1 MTPKEIGDKLATY
14 RTEYIK
20 LANKP
25 ITMGNY
31 KEMMAQYQRILLK
44 LLDAMISLTTAVDA
58 LSPQKELESTSL
70 AKEKD

>member
-1 MTPKEIGDKLATY
+1 MTPKEIAEKAMAQ
-14 RTEYIK
+14 RQEYVK

-31 KEMMAQYQRILLK
+31 KEMMTQYQRIILRLF
-44 LLDAMISLTTAVDA
+44 DAVIPLALAVDA
-58 LSPQKELESTSL
+58 LSPQEVTESKSL